1 MIKEFWYEFDE
12 SQSDVGQV
20 KMGHQKRRTDI
31 QVMRGVA
38 VLAVLLFH
46 TRETWFTAGYL
57 GVDVFFVISG
67 FVVMPLIVRI
77 FSNQDGMR
85 VRDSISGLRAFY
97 IRRFYRLAPALGVTL
112 MFSLIVILLLGPVLD
127 HMRFA
132 SQGLAALFLV
142 GNFGAYHYSGGNY
155 FAPNPNPLIHLWSLS
170 AEEQIY
176 LFLPIVIFLLLY
188 ITRKRRQF
196 SFQLVILF
204 LGVFAYFVDT
214 ALRMFPQILRDHGIT
229 DLSGL
234 MFYSPVSRM
243 WEFCIGSTAY
253 FLSAR
258 STKPFGRSRKYLNCF
273 LTILLGVLLFL
284 PINGYKFQTVVISIL
299 AAAVIYF
306 RSFENF
312 PGVLHRAGGWLGDR
326 SYSIYLVHMPLLYV
340 ALYSPIFVHER
351 FLATTISFA
360 LSIAVGAVIY
370 QNIEERFRIKS
381 TTPLERVVTFRTLF
395 IFFVFIPIL
404 LFAGMRSGAEK
415 HYWGL
420 DPNPT
425 PLVGGLVRD
434 DPSCYLEA
442 SPCSYPAKKSIAEA
456 LLIGDSHAGAI
467 FQTFAGTMN
476 SIGVTAYGMQQAG
489 CQFILRGSVSREE
502 ARVLNYSFL
511 KPGYSES
518 CFSHND
524 SIVRWI
530 KSHPSVKV
538 FISQR
543 SSSIRPESINEE
555 KYREIIFK
563 NLIYLKEINSH
574 LVVIGP
580 SPEFPDPVGV
590 FQVGLLIWER
600 AYVPPKSFPISAMQ
614 DEPIRDNEFLSL
626 NTPIQGIHFIDSV
639 QLFCTNTKCTRFQ
652 NSNWLF
658 YDSDHLTPLGA
669 SRLKL
674 PIAEHMNLILGKQL
688 HY

>member
-1 MIKEFWYEFDE
+1 M
-12 SQSDVGQV
+12 GQV

-31 QVMRGVA
+31 QVMRGIA

-85 VRDSISGLRAFY
+85 VRESISGLRSFY

-132 SQGLAALFLV
+132 SQGLAALLLV

-176 LFLPIVIFLLLY
+176 LFLPIVIFIFLY
-188 ITRKRRQF
+188 IRRKGRQF

-204 LGVFAYFVDT
+204 LGVFAYLVDT
-214 ALRMFPQILRDHGIT
+214 ALRMFPQILQNHGIT
-229 DLSGL
+229 DVSGL

-243 WEFCIGSTAY
+243 WEFCIGGTAY
-253 FLSAR
+253 FLSTR
-258 STKPFGRSRKYLNCF
+258 STKPSGRSRKYLNYF
-273 LTILLGVLLFL
+273 LTILLGALLFL
-284 PINGYKFQTVVISIL
+284 PINGYKFQAVVISLL
-299 AAAVIYF
+299 AAAVIYS
-306 RSFENF
+306 RSFENL
-312 PGVLHRAGGWLGDR
+312 PSALHRAGGWFGDR
-326 SYSIYLVHMPLLYV
+326 SYSIYLIHMPLLYV
-340 ALYSPIFVHER
+340 ALYSPIFDRAR
-351 FLATTISFA
+351 FLATIIAFA
-360 LSIAVGAVIY
+360 ASIAVGAVIY

-381 TTPLERVVTFRTLF
+381 TTPRVRVATFRTLF
-395 IFFVFIPIL
+395 ICFVFIPIL
-404 LFAGMRSGAEK
+404 LFAGMRFGAEK
-415 HYWGL
+415 HYWGH

-425 PLVGGLVRD
+425 PLVGGSVRD

-442 SPCSYPAKKSIAEA
+442 GPCSYPAKNSIAEA

-467 FQTFAGTMN
+467 FQTFAATMN
-476 SIGVTAYGMQQAG
+476 SIGVTAQGMQQAG
-489 CQFILRGSVSREE
+489 CQFILRRSVSREE

-511 KPGYSES
+511 KPGYGES

-530 KSHPSVKV
+530 KSHPSVTV

-543 SSSIRPESINEE
+543 SSSIRPEGIKEE
-555 KYREIIFK
+555 QYRNIIFK
-563 NLIYLKEINSH
+563 NLIYLKKINSN

-590 FQVGLLIWER
+590 FQVGLLIWEKP
-600 AYVPPKSFPISAMQ
+600 YVPPISFPVSSMRG
-614 DEPIRDNEFLSL
+614 EPIRDNEFLTL
-626 NTPIQGIHFIDSV
+626 NTSIQRIHFIDSI
-639 QLFCTNTKCTRFQ
+639 QLFCTNIKCTRYQ
-652 NSNWLF
+652 NLNWSF
-658 YDSDHLTPLGA
+658 YDSDHLTPFGA

-674 PIAEHMNLILGKQL
+674 PIAGQMNLILGK
-688 HY
+688 